1 VAERG
6 AVTGRIAKLVAED
19 LDEEALARMV
29 CQACVDDLDVDGAA
43 ISVLPTEP
51 SRRTLWAT
59 DETSLALE
67 DLQFTLNEGVCVE
80 AATSGVPV
88 LVSDLARTTG
98 HSRWP
103 VFAAEVAERTPAK
116 ALYALPL
123 HWGAVTIGVLDLY
136 RLRAGEFSTV
146 QWQDLLG
153 VAEVAALLLL
163 RLRTRPGSARAAA
176 EVLGDGARHDDLLGT
191 AGVDGDGR
199 GNSGHRRA
207 DTAHRHDNDGQ
218 DGRDEALSDGVF
230 GRPEIHQAVGMVL
243 VQLGIGPEE
252 ALARMR
258 AWAYFE
264 QRMLIDVARDVVE
277 RRLVFTEEMR

>member
-1 VAERG
+1 MAERG
-6 AVTGRIAKLVAED
+6 EVTKQIAALIAED
-19 LDEEALARMV
+19 LDEEALARKV
-29 CQACVDDLDVDGAA
+29 CQACVEELDVDGAA
-43 ISVLPTEP
+43 ISVLPANP

-59 DETSLALE
+59 DATALALE

-88 LVSDLARTTG
+88 LVSDLARTSE
-98 HSRWP
+98 HWRWP

-123 HWGAVTIGVLDLY
+123 HWGALTIGVLDLY
-136 RLRAGEFSTV
+136 RLRAGEFTAV

-163 RLRTRPGSARAAA
+163 QLRTRPGSARRAT
-176 EVLGDGARHDDLLGT
+176 EVPDGEARRGT
-191 AGVDGDGR
+191 GPGLAGVDGDGR
-199 GNSGHRRA
+199 GNPEL
-207 DTAHRHDNDGQ
+207 HDDGQ
-218 DGRDEALSDGVF
+218 PDDNEGRDAALSDVLF

-258 AWAYFE
+258 AWAFFE

>member
-6 AVTGRIAKLVAED
+6 AATKQIAALIAED
-19 LDEEALARMV
+19 LDEEALARKV
-29 CQACVDDLDVDGAA
+29 CQACVEELDVDGAA
-43 ISVLPTEP
+43 ISVLPANP

-59 DETSLALE
+59 DATALALE

-88 LVSDLARTTG
+88 LVSDLARTSE

-123 HWGAVTIGVLDLY
+123 HWGALTIGVLDLY
-136 RLRAGEFSTV
+136 RLRAGEFTAV

-163 RLRTRPGSARAAA
+163 QLRTRPGSARRAT
-176 EVLGDGARHDDLLGT
+176 EVPDGEARRGT
-191 AGVDGDGR
+191 GPGVAGVDGDGR
-199 GNSGHRRA
+199 GNPELHDDGHPD
-207 DTAHRHDNDGQ
+207 DTE
-218 DGRDEALSDGVF
+218 GRDAALSDVLF

-258 AWAYFE
+258 AWAFFE